1 MATTLHRHDI
11 DHKDFKL
18 LAQFCHALKKLEDCN
33 GLALYLELG
42 TTELTLPVWYQS
54 GTGWQL
60 SRYKAFAKEA
70 IGIETQEFRRIC
82 RYLKVNE
89 AHLVDVL
96 FRFSM
101 LAVAPG
107 QKHTESRKFRQSFA
121 GKRKGAW
128 FDDEAATSF
137 GFVLEQRR
145 AEGNFRQKK
154 G

>member
-1 MATTLHRHDI
+1 MATTLHRDDI

-18 LAQFCHALKKLEDCN
+18 LAQFCHALKTLEDCN
-33 GLALYLELG
+33 GLALYWELG
-42 TTELTLPVWYQS
+42 TTELALPVWYQS

-60 SRYKAFAKEA
+60 SRYKMFSKDA

-82 RYLKVNE
+82 RYLKVKE

-96 FRFSM
+96 FRFSI

-107 QKHTESRKFRQSFA
+107 QKLSDPRKYRQSFA
-121 GKRKGAW
+121 GRRKGAW
-128 FDDEAATSF
+128 FDDEATTGF

-145 AEGNFRQKK
+145 AEGDFRTKK